1 MKKSL
6 LFVSISLVALLGITS
21 CNNNSN
27 DSSSTSPV
35 SSSTTVTSSSS
46 TTNPSSTTTP
56 ASSSSSTTPSG
67 FEDDTPKPTEEN
79 LPEGTVVR
87 DYNPAFDTMVDDF
100 SGETSTGTL
109 SDTGA
114 TYQSKPYLKVALHSK
129 WDEGTTSDS
138 ERMVPTTP
146 DRAIYKMA
154 TGTYDLVSMDAIG
167 FRVRLA
173 KGSTPIALSNLIF
186 GCRGADTVQ
195 VYPINLANAVDADSS
210 PLEEIGYEYKDLM
223 ISVKNSVDDNVM
235 YANPDGTA
243 SSLQV
248 TSTML
253 GFHLYATGDFKGDIE
268 IEEVFAIK
276 GSTRTVIDNFN
287 RATVGNGLENA
298 YWAGSTGTIEGRRAV
313 INEGGSYKVSK
324 ADATPAANVALSV
337 KGDSTGLTVTP
348 VKANGD
354 EGTAVAWSELKDSE
368 GKALPTILKNTYA
381 SYVVDIEKSGLGS
394 DVVGVKLSST
404 TEVSVNKVFLTDLVD
419 VVAQD
424 YPAIERTGVFDNF
437 NRTQNSFTSDWDASA
452 TDPIVVNAG
461 LNGCV
466 SYNGAE
472 LISIGNGALKLGAT
486 DDYINFVEGSKTG
499 VEGAKYLVFRM
510 KTEGTLDNFRI
521 MVDNMSQPV
530 YFNDWYAAPGTL
542 SKDTPY
548 VDSTSGYSLYVIDLE
563 ESGLGSMKD
572 QITFFYTGTADLFID
587 EVFYANDMSRETEVV
602 SAKLNEADLVADFS
616 TGDYVYVGNCYV
628 GDSDIVAVTLKGDGE
643 TTLEAIRIELG
654 GKQAWFK
661 DGIVDVHGDL
671 IDYTTALPTE
681 DVTYYIPLRANG
693 LEKGDGTL
701 HIHAGAYNGIK
712 GSLTITALGTYNYVP
727 NTKVVMA
734 ENKEVSNNAY
744 NYICG
749 NDGHIAGPK
758 YLTMVVTGDLSTMRI
773 EDAAGNEWWAKDGKI
788 ILADGSVLD
797 ASTPFAEETTIVID
811 LVATGLSN
819 NVQIHIHNGGAV
831 DTTVTYKSITLTAD
845 NLNYSEI
852 MSALFPAE
860 VE

>member
-35 SSSTTVTSSSS
+35 SSSTTVTSSS

-348 VKANGD
+348 VKALNGD

-521 MVDNMSQPV
+521 MVDNMSQPI

-628 GDSDIVAVTLKGDGE
+628 GDSDIVAVTLKGYGE
-643 TTLEAIRIELG
+643 TTLEAIRFELG

>member
-35 SSSTTVTSSSS
+35 SSSTTVTSS

-313 INEGGSYKVSK
+313 INEGGNYKVSK

-548 VDSTSGYSLYVIDLE
+548 VDSASGYSLYVIDLE

-643 TTLEAIRIELG
+643 TTLEAIRFELG

>member
-35 SSSTTVTSSSS
+35 SSSTTVTSS

-223 ISVKNSVDDNVM
+223 ISVKNSVDVTCNDEAVPSGFA
-235 YANPDGTA
+235 YITL
-243 SSLQV
+243 SS
-248 TSTML
+248 TEL

-337 KGDSTGLTVTP
+337 KGDSTGLKVTP

-643 TTLEAIRIELG
+643 TTLEAIRFELG

>member
-548 VDSTSGYSLYVIDLE
+548 VDSASGYSLYVIDLE

-643 TTLEAIRIELG
+643 TTLEAIRFELG

-860 VE
+860 VK

>member
-35 SSSTTVTSSSS
+35 SSSTTVTSS

-109 SDTGA
+109 SDTGT

-563 ESGLGSMKD
+563 ESGLESMKD

-643 TTLEAIRIELG
+643 TTLEAIRFELG

-831 DTTVTYKSITLTAD
+831 DTTVTFKSITLTAD

>member
-35 SSSTTVTSSSS
+35 SSSTTVTSS

-548 VDSTSGYSLYVIDLE
+548 VDSASGYSLYVIDLE
-563 ESGLGSMKD
+563 ESRLGSMKD

-643 TTLEAIRIELG
+643 TTLEAIRFELG

>member
-35 SSSTTVTSSSS
+35 SSSTTVTSS

-173 KGSTPIALSNLIF
+173 KCSTPIALSNLIF

-337 KGDSTGLTVTP
+337 KGDSTGLKVTP

-643 TTLEAIRIELG
+643 TTLEAIRFELG

>member
-35 SSSTTVTSSSS
+35 SSSTTVTSSS

-324 ADATPAANVALSV
+324 ADATPAANIALSV
-337 KGDSTGLTVTP
+337 KGDSTGLKVTP

-548 VDSTSGYSLYVIDLE
+548 VDSASGYSLYVIDLE

-643 TTLEAIRIELG
+643 TTLEAIRFELG

-831 DTTVTYKSITLTAD
+831 DTTVTFKSITLTAD

>member
-35 SSSTTVTSSSS
+35 SSSTTVTSSS

-173 KGSTPIALSNLIF
+173 KCSTPIALSNLIF

-548 VDSTSGYSLYVIDLE
+548 VDSASGYSLYVIDLE

-643 TTLEAIRIELG
+643 TTLEAIRFELG

-845 NLNYSEI
+845 NLSYSEI

-860 VE
+860 VK

>member
-35 SSSTTVTSSSS
+35 SSSTTVTSS

-109 SDTGA
+109 SDTGT

-548 VDSTSGYSLYVIDLE
+548 VDSASGYSLYVIDLE

-643 TTLEAIRIELG
+643 TTLEAIRFELG

-681 DVTYYIPLRANG
+681 DVTYYIPLRVNG

-845 NLNYSEI
+845 NLNYAEI

>member
-35 SSSTTVTSSSS
+35 SSSTTVTSSS

-276 GSTRTVIDNFN
+276 GSIRTVIDNFN

-337 KGDSTGLTVTP
+337 KGDSTGLKVTP

-548 VDSTSGYSLYVIDLE
+548 VDSASGYSLYVIDLE

-602 SAKLNEADLVADFS
+602 SAKLNEADLVANFS

-643 TTLEAIRIELG
+643 TTLEAIRFELG

>member
-35 SSSTTVTSSSS
+35 SSSTTVTSS

-173 KGSTPIALSNLIF
+173 KCSTPIALSNLIF

-643 TTLEAIRIELG
+643 TTLEAIRFELG

-852 MSALFPAE
+852 MSSLFPAE

>member
-35 SSSTTVTSSSS
+35 SSSTTVTSSS

-173 KGSTPIALSNLIF
+173 KGSTSIALSNLIF

-287 RATVGNGLENA
+287 RVTVGNGLENA

-337 KGDSTGLTVTP
+337 KGDSTGLKVTP

-548 VDSTSGYSLYVIDLE
+548 VDSASGYSLYVIDLE

-643 TTLEAIRIELG
+643 TTLEAIRFELG

-860 VE
+860 VK

>member
-35 SSSTTVTSSSS
+35 SSSTTVTSS

-548 VDSTSGYSLYVIDLE
+548 VDSASGYSLYVIDLE

-643 TTLEAIRIELG
+643 TTLEAIRFELG

-773 EDAAGNEWWAKDGKI
+773 EDAAGNEWCAKDGKI

>member
-35 SSSTTVTSSSS
+35 SSSTTVTSS

-643 TTLEAIRIELG
+643 TTLEAIRFELG

-860 VE
+860 VK

>member
-548 VDSTSGYSLYVIDLE
+548 VDSASGYSLYVIDLE

-643 TTLEAIRIELG
+643 TTLEAIRFELG

-797 ASTPFAEETTIVID
+797 ASTPFAKETTIVID

>member
-35 SSSTTVTSSSS
+35 SSSTTVTSSS

-404 TEVSVNKVFLTDLVD
+404 TEVSINKVFLTDLVD

-643 TTLEAIRIELG
+643 TTLEAIRFELG

-797 ASTPFAEETTIVID
+797 ASIPFAEETTIVID

-852 MSALFPAE
+852 MSSLFPAE

>member
-35 SSSTTVTSSSS
+35 SSSTTVTSS

-109 SDTGA
+109 SDTGT

-437 NRTQNSFTSDWDASA
+437 NRTQNSFTSDWDVSA

-530 YFNDWYAAPGTL
+530 YFNDWYAASGTL

-628 GDSDIVAVTLKGDGE
+628 GDSDIVAVTLKKGDGE
-643 TTLEAIRIELG
+643 TTLEAIRFELG

-831 DTTVTYKSITLTAD
+831 DTTVTFKSITLTAD
-845 NLNYSEI
+845 NLNYYEI

>member
-35 SSSTTVTSSSS
+35 SSSTTVTSSS

-337 KGDSTGLTVTP
+337 KGDSTGLKVTP

-424 YPAIERTGVFDNF
+424 NTAIERTGVFDNF

-548 VDSTSGYSLYVIDLE
+548 VDSASGYSLYVIDLE

-643 TTLEAIRIELG
+643 TTLEAIRFELG

>member
-35 SSSTTVTSSSS
+35 SSSTTVTSS

-173 KGSTPIALSNLIF
+173 KDSTPIALSNLIF

-602 SAKLNEADLVADFS
+602 SAKLNEANLVADFS

-643 TTLEAIRIELG
+643 TTLEAIRFELG

>member
-35 SSSTTVTSSSS
+35 SSSTTVTSST

-643 TTLEAIRIELG
+643 TTLEAIRFELG

-860 VE
+860 VK

>member
-35 SSSTTVTSSSS
+35 SSSTTVTSSS

-87 DYNPAFDTMVDDF
+87 DYNPSFDTMVDDF

-210 PLEEIGYEYKDLM
+210 PLEEIGYKYKDLM

-643 TTLEAIRIELG
+643 TTLEAIRFELG

-831 DTTVTYKSITLTAD
+831 DTTVTFKSITLTAD

>member
-35 SSSTTVTSSSS
+35 SSSTTVTSS

-643 TTLEAIRIELG
+643 TTLEAIRFELG

-758 YLTMVVTGDLSTMRI
+758 YLIMVVTGDLSTMRI

-831 DTTVTYKSITLTAD
+831 DTTVTFKSITLTAD

>member
-35 SSSTTVTSSSS
+35 SSSTTVTSS

-831 DTTVTYKSITLTAD
+831 DTTVTFKSITLTAD

>member
-35 SSSTTVTSSSS
+35 SSSTTVTSSS

-287 RATVGNGLENA
+287 RVTVGNGLENA

-337 KGDSTGLTVTP
+337 KGDSTGLKVTP

-521 MVDNMSQPV
+521 MVDNMSQPI

-643 TTLEAIRIELG
+643 TTLEAIRFELG

>member
-35 SSSTTVTSSSS
+35 SSSTTVTSSS

-235 YANPDGTA
+235 YANTDGTA

-337 KGDSTGLTVTP
+337 KGDSTGLKVTP

-548 VDSTSGYSLYVIDLE
+548 VDSASGYSLYVIDLE

-643 TTLEAIRIELG
+643 TTLEAIRFELG

>member
-35 SSSTTVTSSSS
+35 SSSTTVTSS

-466 SYNGAE
+466 SYNGAY

-643 TTLEAIRIELG
+643 TTLEAIRFELG

-831 DTTVTYKSITLTAD
+831 DTTVTFKSITLTAD

>member
-35 SSSTTVTSSSS
+35 SSSTTVTSS

-109 SDTGA
+109 SDTGT

-195 VYPINLANAVDADSS
+195 VYPISLANAVDADSS

-563 ESGLGSMKD
+563 ESGLESMKD

-643 TTLEAIRIELG
+643 TTLEAIRFELG

-831 DTTVTYKSITLTAD
+831 DTTVTFKSITLTAD

>member
-35 SSSTTVTSSSS
+35 SSSTTVTSSS

-472 LISIGNGALKLGAT
+472 LISIGDGALKLGAT

-548 VDSTSGYSLYVIDLE
+548 VDSASGYSLYVIDLE

-643 TTLEAIRIELG
+643 TTLEAIRFELG

-860 VE
+860 VK

>member
-35 SSSTTVTSSSS
+35 SSSTTVTSSS

-548 VDSTSGYSLYVIDLE
+548 VDSASGYSLYVIDLE

-602 SAKLNEADLVADFS
+602 SAKLNEADLVANFS

-643 TTLEAIRIELG
+643 TTLEAIRFELG

>member
-35 SSSTTVTSSSS
+35 SSSTTVTSS

-313 INEGGSYKVSK
+313 INEGGSYKASK

-499 VEGAKYLVFRM
+499 VEDAKYLVFRM

-643 TTLEAIRIELG
+643 TTLEAIRFELG

-831 DTTVTYKSITLTAD
+831 DTTVTFKSISLTAD

>member
-35 SSSTTVTSSSS
+35 SSSTTVTSSS

-437 NRTQNSFTSDWDASA
+437 TQNSFTSDWDASA

-548 VDSTSGYSLYVIDLE
+548 VDSASGYSLYVIDLE

-643 TTLEAIRIELG
+643 TTLEAIRFELG

-797 ASTPFAEETTIVID
+797 ASTPFAKETTIVID

>member
-35 SSSTTVTSSSS
+35 SSSTTVTSS

-643 TTLEAIRIELG
+643 TTLEAIRFELG

-831 DTTVTYKSITLTAD
+831 DTTVTFKSISLTAD

>member
-35 SSSTTVTSSSS
+35 SSSTTVTSSS

-173 KGSTPIALSNLIF
+173 KDSTPIALSNLIF

-337 KGDSTGLTVTP
+337 KGDSTGLKVTP

-643 TTLEAIRIELG
+643 TTLEAIRFELG

>member
-35 SSSTTVTSSSS
+35 SSSTTVTSSS

-394 DVVGVKLSST
+394 DVAGVKLSST
-404 TEVSVNKVFLTDLVD
+404 TKVSVNKVFLTDLVD

-452 TDPIVVNAG
+452 TDPIVVNVG

-472 LISIGNGALKLGAT
+472 LISIGNGTLKLGAT

-643 TTLEAIRIELG
+643 TTLEAIRFELG

>member
-35 SSSTTVTSSSS
+35 SSSTTVTSSS

-287 RATVGNGLENA
+287 RVTVGNGLENA

-548 VDSTSGYSLYVIDLE
+548 VDSASGYSLYVIDLE

-643 TTLEAIRIELG
+643 TTLEAIRFELG

-797 ASTPFAEETTIVID
+797 ASTPFAKETTIVID

>member
-472 LISIGNGALKLGAT
+472 LISIGDGALKLGAT

-643 TTLEAIRIELG
+643 TTLEAIRFELG

-831 DTTVTYKSITLTAD
+831 DTTVTFKSITLTAD

>member
-35 SSSTTVTSSSS
+35 SSSTTVTSSS

-404 TEVSVNKVFLTDLVD
+404 TEVSINKVFLTDLVD

-521 MVDNMSQPV
+521 MVDNMSQPI

-643 TTLEAIRIELG
+643 TTLEAIRFELG

-852 MSALFPAE
+852 MSSLFPAE

>member
-35 SSSTTVTSSSS
+35 SSSTTVTSSS

-337 KGDSTGLTVTP
+337 KGDSTGLKVTP

-643 TTLEAIRIELG
+643 TTLEAIRFELG

-831 DTTVTYKSITLTAD
+831 DTTVTFKSITLTAD

>member
-35 SSSTTVTSSSS
+35 SSSTTVTSS

-210 PLEEIGYEYKDLM
+210 SLEEIGYEYKDLM

-643 TTLEAIRIELG
+643 TTLEAIRFELG

-831 DTTVTYKSITLTAD
+831 DTTVTFKSITLTAD